1 MHCTKIGLLRS
12 VQGQKRKSWP
22 SSGTSVLP
30 PIKDMQRP
38 LRHVGFVLPAQ
49 PVDATL
55 ALNLCWG
62 FEFRGLGCS
71 LSWRAACYPLTAAR
85 PSSVDD

>member
-1 MHCTKIGLLRS
+1 MRLVFAEFDRAMIVEPRQCRLHSYKTSFKF
-12 VQGQKRKSWP
+12 
-22 SSGTSVLP
+22 SS
-30 PIKDMQRP
+30 
-38 LRHVGFVLPAQ
+38 HVRFGLPAQ

-71 LSWRAACYPLTAAR
+71 LSWRPTLF
-85 PSSVDD
+85 S

>member
-38 LRHVGFVLPAQ
+38 LRHVGFVPTTDIRFDLHQRSGSPRSA
-49 PVDATL
+49 
-55 ALNLCWG
+55 
-62 FEFRGLGCS
+62 
-71 LSWRAACYPLTAAR
+71 
-85 PSSVDD
+85 